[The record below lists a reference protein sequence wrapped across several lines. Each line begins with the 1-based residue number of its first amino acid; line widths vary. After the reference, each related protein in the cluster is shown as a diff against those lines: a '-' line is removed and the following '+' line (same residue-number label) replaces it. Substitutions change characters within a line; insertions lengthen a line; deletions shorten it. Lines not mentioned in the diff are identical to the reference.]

1 LIRLL
6 LLFCIPATLLTAD
19 LETIRSEPKLEKRS
33 ELALEYGDKALDA
46 ARSAYKN
53 GDMAAMTT
61 ALKEVG
67 QSVELALQSLKDTG
81 KHPSKSTKHYK
92 RGEIKTRQLR
102 RRLESFE
109 QEVDFDH
116 RGVVNSVE
124 RRVQAVHEEFLD
136 GVMSRKKKS

>member
-1 LIRLL
+1 
-6 LLFCIPATLLTAD
+6 
-19 LETIRSEPKLEKRS
+19 
-33 ELALEYGDKALDA
+33 
-46 ARSAYKN
+46 
-53 GDMAAMTT
+53 MAAMTG

-92 RGEIKTRQLR
+92 RGEIKTRQLQ

-116 RGVVNSVE
+116 RGAVNAVE
-124 RRVQAVHEEFLD
+124 RRVQAVHQEFLD